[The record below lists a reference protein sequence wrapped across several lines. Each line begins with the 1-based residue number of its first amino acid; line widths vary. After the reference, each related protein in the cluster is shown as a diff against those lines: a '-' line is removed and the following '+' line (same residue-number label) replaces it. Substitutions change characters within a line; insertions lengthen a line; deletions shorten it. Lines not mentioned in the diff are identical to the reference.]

1 MSNYSLMNLILICSI
16 FFLALFTLFL
26 LFKRTNEKR
35 IILKAIENNNAAYEA
50 QFINEEELLRK
61 ILGSDLEV
69 KL

>member
-1 MSNYSLMNLILICSI
+1 MNLILICSI